1 MSRHPQF
8 DQVSAEVGLLDEDA
22 FAECLKN
29 DPDQALSLLADL
41 NGATDERLRRLAQKL
56 AGRVVV
62 DLARHGSAPRAGVG
76 RLVTSRAVQ
85 QLGDLDLDA
94 SLEPILQ
101 ARATRQP
108 VPAEELSVRSWRRS
122 DTALC
127 LLVDRSGSM
136 SGERLAAAAVAA
148 AAVVYRCSADCSV
161 IAFAEDAIVIKAQHE
176 ERSPEQVVSDLLR
189 LRGFGV
195 TNLALA
201 MRAASLQLA
210 RSTAARQIVVALS
223 DCRVTTGGDAVAD
236 AAALSELV
244 ILAPAEDA
252 ADACALANYLGVKF
266 APLAGPSS
274 VPEALAAVLN

>member
-1 MSRHPQF
+1 
-8 DQVSAEVGLLDEDA
+8 VLNEDA
-22 FAECLKN
+22 FAECLEN

-41 NGATDERLRRLAQKL
+41 NGATDEKLRRLAQKL

-62 DLARHGSAPRAGVG
+62 DLARHGATPKAGIG
-76 RLVTSRAVQ
+76 RLVSARASHHV
-85 QLGDLDLDA
+85 GDLDLDA

-101 ARATRQP
+101 ARATRTP
-108 VPAEELSVRSWRRS
+108 VPAEELRVHSWKRS

-148 AAVVYRCSADCSV
+148 AAVVYRCGADCSV

-176 ERSPEQVVSDLLR
+176 QRGPEQVVGDLLR

-210 RSTAARQIVVALS
+210 KSSAARQITVALS
-223 DCRVTTGGDAVAD
+223 DCRVTTGGDPVAD

-244 ILAPAEDA
+244 ILAPAEDS
-252 ADACALANYLGVKF
+252 ADARVLANYLGINF
-266 APLAGPSS
+266 SALAGPSS
-274 VPEALAAVLN
+274 VPEALAAVFS